1 MTGRVFFN
9 LLFRG
14 FLLNA
19 MEFFFFFPQ
28 HENRAQGPKSKLAW
42 LGIMMLLLSLV
53 VLQ

>member
-19 MEFFFFFPQ
+19 MEFFFFPQ
-28 HENRAQGPKSKLAW
+28 HGNGAQGPKSKLAW
-42 LGIMMLLLSLV
+42 LGTMTLLLPLV